1 MKLLFVGDVMLGRL
15 VNQALKARPP
25 EYPWGNTLDVFRS
38 ADVRFC
44 NLECSLSDRGVRR
57 SPETKAFHFRSDA
70 GNVEVLKRAGIDAV
84 SLAKN
89 HILDFDET
97 ALTDTLDILD
107 RNRIC
112 HGGAG
117 RNAAGASAPAALRI
131 GDTSFW
137 AGRKPCRKGL
147 PISSSRPF
155 PPGRSTDS
163 GRAEAG
169 KGSSEGCNEGSFSPV
184 LRDAGRRPS

>member
-15 VNQALKARPP
+15 VNQELKARPP

-44 NLECSLSDRGVRR
+44 NLECSLSDRGVRL

-89 HILDFDET
+89 IRPEGPG
-97 ALTDTLDILD
+97 DIPGRLPRSCD
-107 RNRIC
+107 DPV
-112 HGGAG
+112 AG
-117 RNAAGASAPAALRI
+117 RG
-131 GDTSFW
+131 
-137 AGRKPCRKGL
+137 
-147 PISSSRPF
+147 
-155 PPGRSTDS
+155 
-163 GRAEAG
+163 
-169 KGSSEGCNEGSFSPV
+169 
-184 LRDAGRRPS
+184 